1 VEIIVAGEKW
11 SEEIREDFPVLKL
24 HRNGKPPIYFDNACT
39 TLVPEPVVKTINE
52 YYSRFPACGGG
63 RSRYWF
69 TEEIANRIEG
79 NANKGAKGSRQI
91 IKEFINA
98 RSDKEIIFTLNASHA
113 INTVAL
119 GFKFK
124 PGDIVLLTD
133 KEHNSN
139 LVPWL
144 RLQNMGFIKVDY
156 VEPSRDDTF
165 DLEKLKQ
172 KLESK
177 RVRLVSMA
185 YTSNLTGYTIPAREI
200 VSLAHRYGA
209 RVLLDGAQTLP
220 HQSID
225 VQKLDVDF
233 LAFSLHKMC
242 GPRGV
247 GVLYG
252 KQDLLG
258 QRPDNADAIEPVIT
272 GGGTVRDT
280 TYNAYNLLE
289 TPERFEV
296 GNQNYPG
303 LIAAGTAIQYLQ
315 KIGMDKIQKQNLLLN
330 DFLTKELINRYG
342 DTGWFYILGPA
353 DASRRSGILTFE
365 VKRPNAI
372 GIAEELDARNNIMIR
387 DGALCVHAY
396 LNRVLGQGWTLPK
409 LPSEHRMVYRVS
421 LYFYNTI
428 EECRIFLDTIDEIFK
443 ERSYI

>member
-1 VEIIVAGEKW
+1 VASEKW
-11 SEEIREDFPVLKL
+11 LDAVRKDFPVLKNL
-24 HRNGKPPIYFDNACT
+24 RNGKPPVYFDNACT
-39 TLVPEPVVKTINE
+39 TLVPEPVISSIDE
-52 YYSRFPACGGG
+52 YYHQFPACGGG
-63 RSRYWF
+63 RSRYWY
-69 TEEIANRIEG
+69 TEIIANRIEG
-79 NANKGAKGSRQI
+79 SVEKGVKGSRQI
-91 IKEFINA
+91 VKEFINA
-98 RSDKEIIFTLNASHA
+98 RSEKEIIFTLNASHA

-124 PGDIVLLTD
+124 SGDIVLLTER
-133 KEHNSN
+133 EHNSN

-144 RLQNMGFIKVDY
+144 KLQDKGIIKVKY
-156 VEPSRDDTF
+156 VKPCPDDTF
-165 DLEKLKQ
+165 DLEGFKQ
-172 KLESK
+172 KLGNG

-185 YTSNLTGYTIPAREI
+185 FTSNITGCTLPAQEI
-200 VSLAHRYGA
+200 IELAHRRGT

-220 HQSID
+220 HQTVD

-252 KQDLLG
+252 KQELLG
-258 QRPDNADAIEPVIT
+258 QQPGNADAIEPVIM

-280 TYNAYNLLE
+280 TYNSYNLLD

-303 LIAAGTAIQYLQ
+303 LIAAGTAIGYLQ
-315 KIGMDKIQKQNLLLN
+315 KVGLDRIHNHIVGLN
-330 DFLTKELINRYG
+330 RFLTGELLKKYG
-342 DTGWFYILGPA
+342 DTGWFRILGPA
-353 DASRRSGILTFE
+353 DATLRSGILTFE

-372 GIAEELDARNNIMIR
+372 GLAEELDERNNIMIR

-396 LNRVLGQGWTLPK
+396 LNGLFGQGWTQPR

-428 EECRIFLDTIDEIFK
+428 DECRIFLDTLHDIFR